1 LQDGS
6 GTGNQVQNQGETN
19 QVQNQEQEATQAKS
33 GNGLQ
38 VAEQRRSKV
47 ANAVQEMLQVAEK
60 NGGIGQK
67 VKTIAQ
73 TQTQN
78 QDKLET
84 SLQKVQ
90 SRSGFSKFFVR
101 PNYGEA
107 NNAKKFWNKIVNRLS
122 S

>member
-1 LQDGS
+1 MQDGS

-90 SRSGFSKFFVR
+90 SPSGFSKFFAG